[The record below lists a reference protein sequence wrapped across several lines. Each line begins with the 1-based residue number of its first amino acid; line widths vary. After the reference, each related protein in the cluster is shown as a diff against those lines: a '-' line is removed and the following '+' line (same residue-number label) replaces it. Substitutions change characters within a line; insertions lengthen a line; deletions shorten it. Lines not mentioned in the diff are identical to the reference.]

1 MAKGPYNEIV
11 MDHFMNPRNVGEI
24 EDANA
29 VGEAGS
35 GQCGDSMTLYLKI
48 EDDKIQDAKFMT
60 FGCGAAIA
68 SSSMMTELLKGRS
81 IDDALNLTNSEVLKA
96 LGGLPEAK
104 IHCSI
109 MAEIKSNHRGQHN
122 KLSYCCIMCKFWT
135 HTQE

>member
-1 MAKGPYNEIV
+1 

-109 MAEIKSNHRGQHN
+109 MAEEAVRSAIEDYRKRKGV
-122 KLSYCCIMCKFWT
+122 
-135 HTQE
+135 

>member
-35 GQCGDSMTLYLKI
+35 GQCGDSMSLYLKI

-109 MAEIKSNHRGQHN
+109 MAEEAVRSAIEDYRKRKGV
-122 KLSYCCIMCKFWT
+122 
-135 HTQE
+135 

>member
-68 SSSMMTELLKGRS
+68 SSSMMTELLKGGHNQR
-81 IDDALNLTNSEVLKA
+81 AFWNE
-96 LGGLPEAK
+96 
-104 IHCSI
+104 HCNPRGFGFPCGRGSAI
-109 MAEIKSNHRGQHN
+109 EISDSSRY
-122 KLSYCCIMCKFWT
+122 LSRCGSVPGRRTILFAFF
-135 HTQE
+135 

>member
-11 MDHFMNPRNVGEI
+11 MDHFMNPRNVGQI

-81 IDDALNLTNSEVLKA
+81 IDDALKLTNSEVLKA

-109 MAEIKSNHRGQHN
+109 MAEEAVRSAIEDYRKRKGV
-122 KLSYCCIMCKFWT
+122 
-135 HTQE
+135 

>member
-81 IDDALNLTNSEVLKA
+81 VDDALALTNGEIIKA

-104 IHCSI
+104 IHCSV
-109 MAEIKSNHRGQHN
+109 MAEEAVRSAIDDYRKKKGG
-122 KLSYCCIMCKFWT
+122 
-135 HTQE
+135 

>member
-48 EDDKIQDAKFMT
+48 EDDKIQDVKFMT

-109 MAEIKSNHRGQHN
+109 MAEEAVRSAIEDYRKRKGV
-122 KLSYCCIMCKFWT
+122 
-135 HTQE
+135 

>member
-24 EDANA
+24 KDADA
-29 VGEAGS
+29 IGEAGS
-35 GQCGDSMTLYLKI
+35 AQCGDSMTLYLKI
-48 EDDKIQDAKFMT
+48 EDGIIRDAKFMT

-81 IDDALNLTNSEVLKA
+81 VDDARALTNGEVIKA

-104 IHCSI
+104 IHCSV
-109 MAEIKSNHRGQHN
+109 MAEEAVRSAIDDYQKKKGG
-122 KLSYCCIMCKFWT
+122 
-135 HTQE
+135 

>member
-24 EDANA
+24 KDADA
-29 VGEAGS
+29 IGEAGS
-35 GQCGDSMTLYLKI
+35 AQCGDSMTLYLKL
-48 EDDKIQDAKFMT
+48 EDGIIRDAKFMT

-81 IDDALNLTNSEVLKA
+81 VDNARALTNGEVIKA

-104 IHCSI
+104 IHCSV
-109 MAEIKSNHRGQHN
+109 MAEEAVRSAIDDYQKKKGG
-122 KLSYCCIMCKFWT
+122 
-135 HTQE
+135 

>member
-11 MDHFMNPRNVGEI
+11 MDHFMNPRNVGQI

-109 MAEIKSNHRGQHN
+109 MAEEAVRSAIEDYRKRKGV
-122 KLSYCCIMCKFWT
+122 
-135 HTQE
+135 

>member
-24 EDANA
+24 KDADA
-29 VGEAGS
+29 IGEAGS
-35 GQCGDSMTLYLKI
+35 AQCGDSMTLYLKI
-48 EDDKIQDAKFMT
+48 EDGIIRDAKFMT

-81 IDDALNLTNSEVLKA
+81 VDDALALTNGEIIKA

-104 IHCSI
+104 IHCSV
-109 MAEIKSNHRGQHN
+109 MAEEAVRSAIDDYRKKKGG
-122 KLSYCCIMCKFWT
+122 
-135 HTQE
+135 

>member
-24 EDANA
+24 KNADA

-35 GQCGDSMTLYLKI
+35 AQCGDSMKLYLKI
-48 EDDKIQDAKFMT
+48 ESGIIRDAKFMT

-81 IDDALNLTNSEVLKA
+81 IDDALKLTNGEVLKA

-104 IHCSI
+104 IHCSV
-109 MAEIKSNHRGQHN
+109 MAEEAVMSAIEDYRKKND
-122 KLSYCCIMCKFWT
+122 I
-135 HTQE
+135 

>member
-109 MAEIKSNHRGQHN
+109 MAEEAVRSAIEDYRKRKGV
-122 KLSYCCIMCKFWT
+122 
-135 HTQE
+135 

>member
-1 MAKGPYNEIV
+1 
-11 MDHFMNPRNVGEI
+11 
-24 EDANA
+24 
-29 VGEAGS
+29 
-35 GQCGDSMTLYLKI
+35 MTLYLKI

-109 MAEIKSNHRGQHN
+109 MAEEAVRSAIEDYRKRKGV
-122 KLSYCCIMCKFWT
+122 
-135 HTQE
+135 

>member
-29 VGEAGS
+29 VGDAGS

-48 EDDKIQDAKFMT
+48 EDDKIQDVKFMT

-109 MAEIKSNHRGQHN
+109 MAEEAVRSAIEDYRKRKGV
-122 KLSYCCIMCKFWT
+122 
-135 HTQE
+135 